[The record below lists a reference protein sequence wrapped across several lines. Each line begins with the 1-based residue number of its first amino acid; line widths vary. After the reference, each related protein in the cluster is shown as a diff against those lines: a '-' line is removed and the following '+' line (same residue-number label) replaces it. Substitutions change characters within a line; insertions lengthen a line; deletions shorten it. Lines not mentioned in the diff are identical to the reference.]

1 MGQLS
6 DEHRP
11 WYELG
16 WREAQKD
23 VERLREL
30 LNAKERRILD
40 LDAKQIRAIWWAQNL
55 AIMLRRIVRGGL
67 DEKRKSQAGD
77 LVHRFGAEMGEQF
90 THGILREESNE
101 LPPTEAT

>member
-6 DEHRP
+6 EEHQP
-11 WYELG
+11 WYDLG

-23 VERLREL
+23 VERLREQ
-30 LNAKERRILD
+30 LNVRDRKIAD
-40 LDAKQIRAIWWAQNL
+40 LDAKSLRALWWAHNL

-77 LVHRFGAEMGEQF
+77 LVQRFGAEMGESF
-90 THGILREESNE
+90 THGILRSDNE
-101 LPPTEAT
+101 LPPTDET

>member
-11 WYELG
+11 WYDLG

-23 VERLREL
+23 MDQLYATLDSKQRE
-30 LNAKERRILD
+30 ILD
-40 LDAKQIRAIWWAQNL
+40 LEAKTTRAIWWAHNL

-90 THGILREESNE
+90 THGILRSDNE
-101 LPPTEAT
+101 LPPTSTT